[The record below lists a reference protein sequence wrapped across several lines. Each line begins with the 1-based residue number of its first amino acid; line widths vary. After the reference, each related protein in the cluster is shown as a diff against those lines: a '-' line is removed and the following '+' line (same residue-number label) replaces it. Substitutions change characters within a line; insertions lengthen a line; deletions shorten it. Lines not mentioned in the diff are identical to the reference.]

1 VIARGDV
8 WWADLPPPVGSEAG
22 YRRPVVV
29 VSGDSFNRSGLRT
42 VVCVILTSQIRW
54 AEAAGT
60 YFLPASAT
68 GLPRD
73 SVAQASL
80 IMAIDKRALTER
92 AGSLRRPLLDGLL
105 AAVDQVLGRG

>member
-1 VIARGDV
+1 MIAQGDV
-8 WWADLPPPVGSEAG
+8 WWAELPHPVGSESG

-29 VSGDSFNRSGLRT
+29 VSGDSFNRSALRT
-42 VVCVILTSQIRW
+42 VVCVTLTSQIRW

-60 YFLPASAT
+60 FFLPAAET

-73 SVAQASL
+73 SVAQATL
-80 IMAIDKRALTER
+80 IMAIDKRAFTER
-92 AGSLRRPLLDGLL
+92 VGSLRRPLLNSLL